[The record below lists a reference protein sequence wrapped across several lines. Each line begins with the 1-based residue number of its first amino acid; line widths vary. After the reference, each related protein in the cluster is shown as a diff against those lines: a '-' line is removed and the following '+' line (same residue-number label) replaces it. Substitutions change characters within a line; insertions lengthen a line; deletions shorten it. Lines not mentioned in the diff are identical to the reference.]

1 MSTSL
6 VLTEHSGDVSTITL
20 NRPDKRNALSP
31 DMLKGLRTAFAEVR
45 TSATKVVVL
54 RGAGKVFC
62 AGADLA
68 YLQQLSE
75 FSILENKED
84 STLLQE
90 VFHEVYTCPKPTI
103 AAVHGAAIA
112 GGCGLAS
119 VCDFVVAD
127 VDNALFGYS
136 EVKIGFIP
144 AVVMVYLQRKI
155 GDAKTRDLVLSARN
169 ISATEALELGLV
181 SRVAV
186 SGQFEEEV
194 SRLTQQLA
202 GNSSSAMALTKEMLR
217 NLQGMSL
224 DDGLRYASSMNALAR
239 MTDDCQNGIAKFL
252 NKS

>member
-1 MSTSL
+1 MNL
-6 VLTEHSGDVSTITL
+6 VLTDHTETVSTITL
-20 NRPDKRNALSP
+20 NRPEKRNALSP
-31 DMLKGLRTAFAEVR
+31 EMLLGLRKALVEV
-45 TSATKVVVL
+45 SQADTKVVVL

-84 STLLQE
+84 SKLLQE
-90 VFHEVYTCPKPTI
+90 VFHELYICPKPTI

-119 VCDFVVAD
+119 VCDFIVAD
-127 VDNALFGYS
+127 AENALFGYS

-155 GDAKTRDLVLSARN
+155 GDARTRDLVLSARN
-169 ISATEALELGLV
+169 IQANEALALGLV
-181 SRVAV
+181 SRVAPV
-186 SGQFEEEV
+186 GDFEGEV
-194 SRLTQQLA
+194 DRLVQQLA
-202 GNSSSAMALTKEMLR
+202 NNSSSAMELTKEMLR

-239 MTDDCQNGIAKFL
+239 MTEDCQAGIAKFL
-252 NKS
+252 KK